1 MISQLMNIV
10 LICAG
15 DHGMETLNYLNY
27 IQHAKKNIFKKIY
40 IIDKNLKKSK
50 LFKKIKK
57 N

>member
-1 MISQLMNIV
+1 MNIV

-15 DHGMETLNYLNY
+15 DHGMETLNYLND

>member
-1 MISQLMNIV
+1 MNIV

-40 IIDKNLKKSK
+40 IIDKNLKKANFLKK
-50 LFKKIKK
+50 LRKIKI
-57 N
+57 